1 MRSAASGTNG
11 GQGKKLQRKQK
22 RKRLDKAILAC
33 YAHLYEKP
41 HIYCK
46 RYEEKSKLN
55 ALFTENSRTLR
66 GMKAKRLKMVS
77 ERHG

>member
-1 MRSAASGTNG
+1 M
-11 GQGKKLQRKQK
+11 
-22 RKRLDKAILAC
+22 RKRLDKAIPAC

-46 RYEEKSKLN
+46 RYEEKSRLS
-55 ALFTENSRTLR
+55 ALFTENSRRLR

-77 ERHG
+77 ERRG